1 MNFVFRVLANRYA
14 KAFLLSF
21 GKEITFTDFENI
33 KKARDYLKKH
43 SKDLFFLQLPKI
55 SKKQKVAIMQKIICK
70 QFDLPVSFTKLFELL
85 VRDKREQLLAVV
97 FDSLYKLY
105 QKLHNIESF
114 SIESSSEL
122 TSEKLEKLKE
132 FLARQTGADIIYTYV
147 INPTLIAGL
156 RMQSDT
162 HYWEYSIKQQ
172 LKTIKQKL
180 AQ

>member
-1 MNFVFRVLANRYA
+1 MNFVFQVLANRYA

-33 KKARDYLKKH
+33 KRARDYLQKH

-70 QFDLPVSFTKLFELL
+70 QFDLPLLFTKLFGLL
-85 VRDKREQLLAVV
+85 VRDKKEQLVAIV
-97 FDSLYKLY
+97 FDSLCKLY
-105 QKLHNIESF
+105 QKMHNIESF
-114 SIESSSEL
+114 SIESSTEL
-122 TSEKLEKLKE
+122 SIEKVEKIKE
-132 FLARQTGADIIYTYV
+132 FLARQTGADIIYTYA

-172 LKTIKQKL
+172 LKIIKQKL